1 MKCPPTTL
9 KRKMIGFK
17 DIFAVRTKGKG
28 LSILAN
34 HYFEQGKKNW
44 LGYFIIFGIFQVYF
58 IEYPCFGRN
67 SRLKKTQKMILEC
80 QVLDAIRVVPLSAK
94 GRILPM

>member
-1 MKCPPTTL
+1 MQLEQKEKGCPFWQ
-9 KRKMIGFK
+9 I
-17 DIFAVRTKGKG
+17 I
-28 LSILAN
+28 ILN
-34 HYFEQGKKNW
+34 KEKKKW
-44 LGYFIIFGIFQVYF
+44 LGYFIIFEIFQDYF

-67 SRLKKTQKMILEC
+67 SRLKKIQKWILEC